1 MYGNSSQIA
10 PLSLLHIFAISNADA
25 KLLLIKLCVFTAIW
39 ISSTHSVYGGWPRSG
54 EIDIMESKG
63 NDDYVDGN
71 DQNVGNTKT
80 VSIVRCGPDGG
91 HENVFV
97 WVK

>member
-10 PLSLLHIFAISNADA
+10 PLSLLHIFAILNADA

-39 ISSTHSVYGGWPRSG
+39 MSPTQGVYGTWPRSG
-54 EIDIMESKG
+54 EMDIVESKG

-71 DQNVGNTKT
+71 GRNVGNTKT

-91 HENVFV
+91 HQNVFI
-97 WVK
+97 WEK